1 MESLPSILSRF
12 PSSELSYEN
21 ILHKKVSA
29 DLYMIIPKGVK
40 SFAWLTYEN
49 DKNVCYILHLN
60 KRHKICK
67 AQKYCACF
75 SNDLAY
81 GTVFYGTFFEVNEQP
96 YFTCENIFYYKGRRV
111 DYYTYNNKLTIIN
124 KIFSKH
130 LNQTAYTTDFIY
142 FGCPIIYDSFE
153 LITKQ
158 WNNIP
163 YPIYCIEFI
172 RKNKSTIL
180 GKYFIKP
187 DEIQQEAI
195 FDVKALITA
204 DTYEL
209 YSQKGLIGLAAIPD
223 FSTSVFMNQI
233 FRNIKENNN
242 LDLLEES
249 DGEEEFENILLDKFV
264 HLEKQARI
272 KCVYM
277 QRFQKWKPIEI
288 VSNKESIS

>member
-1 MESLPSILSRF
+1 MEDILNRF
-12 PSSELSYEN
+12 PLSELSYEN
-21 ILHKKVSA
+21 ILHKKVHT
-29 DLYMIIPKGVK
+29 DLYMVIPKGVK
-40 SFAWLTYEN
+40 AFAWITYEN

-60 KRHKICK
+60 KRRKICK
-67 AQKYCACF
+67 AQKICACF

-96 YFTCENIFYYKGRRV
+96 YFTCENIFHYKGRRI
-111 DYYTYNNKLTIIN
+111 DYYTYNNKLTILG

-130 LNQTAYTTDFIY
+130 LKQIAYTTDFVY
-142 FGCPIIYDSFE
+142 FGCPLLYTSFE
-153 LITKQ
+153 QLSKH

-163 YPIYCIEFI
+163 YPIYCIELI
-172 RKNKSTIL
+172 RKNKNTML

-187 DEIQQEAI
+187 EEIQQEAI
-195 FDVKALITA
+195 FNVKALITA

-223 FSTSVFMNQI
+223 FNTSVFMNQI
-233 FRNIKENNN
+233 FRNIKENTN

-249 DGEEEFENILLDKFV
+249 DDEEEFENILVEKFV
-264 HLEKQARI
+264 HLEKEIRL

-277 QRFQKWKPIEI
+277 QRFKKWKPTEI
-288 VSNKESIS
+288 VSNNEPIS